1 MLYNGTIKSVILH
14 SSSASLESNTHS
26 GFFCTCAPMPCS
38 PTLCK
43 GHKNKRQ
50 QVIFSKKIQ
59 WLFGDSTTQA
69 PTPAQHQGDLW
80 HMCFVS
86 PSSSPTRHV
95 GQSLY
100 CVPWHWGNKDGLILV
115 LRGLHKPALLSF
127 HIHIF
132 FRERGRWK
140 NSIHENAAS
149 KLSVISRMEV
159 SKHPPHFENTT

>member
-1 MLYNGTIKSVILH
+1 MSSFTPAQIVSRVTHIQASSAPVLLCLAHLHYVKGIRTRDSKLFLAKRYNGYLGTAWHRL
-14 SSSASLESNTHS
+14 L
-26 GFFCTCAPMPCS
+26 
-38 PTLCK
+38 
-43 GHKNKRQ
+43 
-50 QVIFSKKIQ
+50 
-59 WLFGDSTTQA
+59 
-69 PTPAQHQGDLW
+69 AQHQGDLW

-95 GQSLY
+95 GQSLC

-115 LRGLHKPALLSF
+115 LCGLHKPALLSF

-140 NSIHENAAS
+140 TSIHENAAS